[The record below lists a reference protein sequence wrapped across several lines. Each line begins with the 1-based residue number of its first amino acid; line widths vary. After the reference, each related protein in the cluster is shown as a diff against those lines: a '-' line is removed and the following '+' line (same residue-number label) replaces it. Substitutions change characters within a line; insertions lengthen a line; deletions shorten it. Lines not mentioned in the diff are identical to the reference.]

1 MLTSTVANA
10 IAQLLTVP
18 PYAVAAVVLCAS
30 TYASDRVQRRGIFVA
45 GANAL
50 AGIGYM
56 CAITLHLTDSVEL
69 TIGSLGC
76 AAYY

>member
-1 MLTSTVANA
+1 MGAYVANTVAQ
-10 IAQLLTVP
+10 ILTVP

-56 CAITLHLTDSVEL
+56 CAITFAGSAEL
-69 TIGSLGC
+69 IIDSLGC

>member
-1 MLTSTVANA
+1 MGAYVANTVAQ
-10 IAQLLTVP
+10 ILTVP

>member
-1 MLTSTVANA
+1 MGAYVANTVAQ
-10 IAQLLTVP
+10 ILTVP
-18 PYAVAAVVLCAS
+18 PYAVAAVALCAS

-56 CAITLHLTDSVEL
+56 CAITLHFAGSVEL
-69 TIGSLGC
+69 TIDSLGC
-76 AAYY
+76 VAYY